1 MHLESAACSVRQQI
15 GECSRVHSAS
25 GEGIPKPA
33 SKHTTASHLK
43 ESHADVDVS
52 YVPSLVVALGGSK

>member
-1 MHLESAACSVRQQI
+1 MHLESAACSVGQQI

-25 GEGIPKPA
+25 GGGIPKPA

-43 ESHADVDVS
+43 GSHADVVAS
-52 YVPSLVVALGGSK
+52 YVPSLVVAPGGSK